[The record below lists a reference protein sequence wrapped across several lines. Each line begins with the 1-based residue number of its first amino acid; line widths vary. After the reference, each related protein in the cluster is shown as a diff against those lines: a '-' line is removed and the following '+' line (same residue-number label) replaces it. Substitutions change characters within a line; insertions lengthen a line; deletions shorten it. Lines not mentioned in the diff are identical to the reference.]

1 MTTTSSPLDKVKWV
15 ICGAPAMAVATA
27 PTSALATIASAA
39 KVVRGLSKTVSYQR
53 SHSPQPRGR
62 TRHGTG
68 RGRRGE
74 ARTGTPCGGAGRR
87 CLASGSRG
95 AVFDR
100 RCLAFCLLRSKSI
113 GLGRRRCLI
122 TSRRRGQAVPSRLAG
137 EGPSLPLIAKRRK
150 DVTEKALGAQ
160 FRGPHRPR
168 AFIRILRTS
177 GVGAGSGGDL
187 AAVELGA
194 GNRASLRFHGFGRSP
209 VGQLFLGGL
218 DLALLRIGVLGPG
231 RIGRDGGF
239 ALGRRQ
245 VAARR
250 HHQWRT
256 FAVIDAFSV
265 PAQAQVLEE
274 LAHELGVE
282 RYVLVVGRA
291 LRESASARRQCDC
304 QRDCCGGSDAS
315 PPVRISVPHGYPLK
329 V

>member
-1 MTTTSSPLDKVKWV
+1 M
-15 ICGAPAMAVATA
+15 
-27 PTSALATIASAA
+27 
-39 KVVRGLSKTVSYQR
+39 SYQR

-87 CLASGSRG
+87 CLARGSCG

-100 RCLAFCLLRSKSI
+100 RCLALCLLRSKSI

-122 TSRRRGQAVPSRLAG
+122 TSRRRGQALPSRLAG
-137 EGPSLPLIAKRRK
+137 EGPSFPLIAKRRK

-194 GNRASLRFHGFGRSP
+194 GIGRPSASMVSAAVRLGSFFLVAATLRCCTSGSLGQAGLAVTEASLCGGGR
-209 VGQLFLGGL
+209 LRLGGTTS
-218 DLALLRIGVLGPG
+218 G
-231 RIGRDGGF
+231 
-239 ALGRRQ
+239 
-245 VAARR
+245 ARSR
-250 HHQWRT
+250 
-256 FAVIDAFSV
+256 
-265 PAQAQVLEE
+265 
-274 LAHELGVE
+274 
-282 RYVLVVGRA
+282 
-291 LRESASARRQCDC
+291 
-304 QRDCCGGSDAS
+304 
-315 PPVRISVPHGYPLK
+315 
-329 V
+329 